1 MGWKYLHEN
10 LDKGE
15 TNNSTLRHVMPHSTP
30 RDMTRHLSTHLEW
43 SADGDPPQQQL
54 GLTPS
59 CRRRCR
65 PCPYPALTGTQGHPC
80 TSVQLPQ
87 PWHRHSWRRTPSEA
101 RVPTPTSSETPTR
114 SSPLTRSP
122 PPSPSRLTSHSNPT
136 SPPSAPQQA
145 PHRTLRPVPPRSRRS
160 HHQRHHAGTRPE
172 QRTTQHHCWQWTRRR
187 SRRFQ
192 RQEPGR
198 GAQEPRSSAVPAAS
212 TSRKTLMKQTRGT
225 IWEK

>member
-1 MGWKYLHEN
+1 
-10 LDKGE
+10 
-15 TNNSTLRHVMPHSTP
+15 MPHSTP

-43 SADGDPPQQQL
+43 GADSDSQQRKT
-54 GLTPS
+54 GPTS
-59 CRRRCR
+59 RRRYR
-65 PCPYPALTGTQGHPC
+65 LYLHPGLPCIQDHLDTR
-80 TSVQLPQ
+80 VQLPP
-87 PWHRHSWRRTPSEA
+87 PWPPCSWRRTPSEA

-114 SSPLTRSP
+114 SPPLTRSP
-122 PPSPSRLTSHSNPT
+122 PPSPSRRASHSNPT

-145 PHRTLRPVPPRSRRS
+145 PHRALRPVPPRSRRS
-160 HHQRHHAGTRPE
+160 RHQRHPAGTRPE

-198 GAQEPRSSAVPAAS
+198 GAQEPRSSAAPAAS
-212 TSRKTLMKQTRGT
+212 TSRKALMKKTNGK

>member
-30 RDMTRHLSTHLEW
+30 RDTTRHISTHLAL
-43 SADGDPPQQQL
+43 STDGGSQQRKT
-54 GLTPS
+54 GPTS
-59 CRRRCR
+59 RRRYR
-65 PCPYPALTGTQGHPC
+65 LYLHPGLPCIQDHLDTR
-80 TSVQLPQ
+80 VQLQ
-87 PWHRHSWRRTPSEA
+87 PPWPPCSWRRTPSEA

-122 PPSPSRLTSHSNPT
+122 PPSPSRRASHSNRT
-136 SPPSAPQQA
+136 SPPSAPRQA
-145 PHRTLRPVPPRSRRS
+145 PHRTLRRAPPRSRRS
-160 HHQRHHAGTRPE
+160 HHQRHPSGTRPA

-198 GAQEPRSSAVPAAS
+198 GAQEPRSSAAPAAS
-212 TSRKTLMKQTRGT
+212 TSRKTLMKQTNGK

>member
-1 MGWKYLHEN
+1 
-10 LDKGE
+10 
-15 TNNSTLRHVMPHSTP
+15 MPHSTP
-30 RDMTRHLSTHLEW
+30 RDMTGHLPTHLALST
-43 SADGDPPQQQL
+43 DGGSQQRKT
-54 GLTPS
+54 GPTS
-59 CRRRCR
+59 RRRYR
-65 PCPYPALTGTQGHPC
+65 LYLHPGLPCIQDHLDTR
-80 TSVQLPQ
+80 VQLPP
-87 PWHRHSWRRTPSEA
+87 PWPPCSWRRTPSEA

-114 SSPLTRSP
+114 SSLLTRSP
-122 PPSPSRLTSHSNPT
+122 PPSPSHRASHSNRT

-160 HHQRHHAGTRPE
+160 HHQQHPAGTRPE

-198 GAQEPRSSAVPAAS
+198 GAQEPRSSAAPAAS
-212 TSRKTLMKQTRGT
+212 TSRKTQMKQTNGK

>member
-1 MGWKYLHEN
+1 
-10 LDKGE
+10 
-15 TNNSTLRHVMPHSTP
+15 MPHSTP

-43 SADGDPPQQQL
+43 SAGGDSQQRK
-54 GLTPS
+54 TEPI
-59 CRRRCR
+59 CRRQNH
-65 PCPYPALTGTQGHPC
+65 PHLCPAQDGSQGHPC
-80 TSVQLPQ
+80 TSAQLPP
-87 PWHRHSWRRTPSEA
+87 PWPPCSWRRTPSEA

-114 SSPLTRSP
+114 SPPLTRSP
-122 PPSPSRLTSHSNPT
+122 PPSPSRRASHSNPT

-145 PHRTLRPVPPRSRRS
+145 PHRALRPVPTRSRRS
-160 HHQRHHAGTRPE
+160 RHQRHPAGTRPE

-198 GAQEPRSSAVPAAS
+198 GAQEPRSSAAPAAS
-212 TSRKTLMKQTRGT
+212 TSKKTLMKQTNGK

>member
-1 MGWKYLHEN
+1 
-10 LDKGE
+10 
-15 TNNSTLRHVMPHSTP
+15 MPHSTP
-30 RDMTRHLSTHLEW
+30 RDTTRHLSTNLEW
-43 SADGDPPQQQL
+43 SAGGNSQQRK
-54 GLTPS
+54 TEPI
-59 CRRRCR
+59 CRRQNH
-65 PCPYPALTGTQGHPC
+65 PHLCPTQDGSQGHPC
-80 TSVQLPQ
+80 TSAQLPP
-87 PWHRHSWRRTPSEA
+87 PWPPCSWRRTPSEA

-114 SSPLTRSP
+114 SSLLTRSP
-122 PPSPSRLTSHSNPT
+122 PPSPSHRASHSNRT

-160 HHQRHHAGTRPE
+160 HHQRHPAGTRPE

-198 GAQEPRSSAVPAAS
+198 GAQEPRSSAAPAAS
-212 TSRKTLMKQTRGT
+212 TSRKTQMKQTNGK

>member
-30 RDMTRHLSTHLEW
+30 RDTTRHISTHLAL
-43 SADGDPPQQQL
+43 STDGGSQQRKT
-54 GLTPS
+54 GPTS
-59 CRRRCR
+59 RRRYR
-65 PCPYPALTGTQGHPC
+65 LYLHPGLPCIQDHLDTR
-80 TSVQLPQ
+80 VQLQ
-87 PWHRHSWRRTPSEA
+87 PPWPPCSWRRTPSEA

-122 PPSPSRLTSHSNPT
+122 PPSPSCRASRSNRT
-136 SPPSAPQQA
+136 SPPSAPRQA
-145 PHRTLRPVPPRSRRS
+145 PHRALRPVPPRSRRS
-160 HHQRHHAGTRPE
+160 HHQRHPAGTRPA
-172 QRTTQHHCWQWTRRR
+172 QRTTQHHCWHWTRRR

-198 GAQEPRSSAVPAAS
+198 GAQEPRSSAAPAAS
-212 TSRKTLMKQTRGT
+212 TSRKTLMKQTNGK